1 MRLLLV
7 IVLIALTACATTEWD
22 RVRNED
28 TSAEY
33 RRFAK
38 LRPDSPHREEALER
52 AGYLD
57 LRDNPSWEAFERF
70 RSEYPHSGY
79 LRRAALL
86 FEDQSFERARRL
98 GTESAYRDFLQTFSD
113 GENAQN
119 ARAAVEYLSND
130 GFSSDPEALAA
141 FIARYPGTEYA
152 EEGKR
157 GLEII
162 RVRNGK
168 RYRRIGL
175 RITLDG
181 SVQSPDR
188 VRRTFTDR
196 ARQAYAG
203 SPVQLITDGSGQVE
217 GWIDIQH
224 REVQTKTEVTNG
236 TMLPPGVIAETDL
249 TFAPTGIENPIFR
262 ERFELRVSNSERR
275 GGNSI
280 LFSPRA
286 EIYWSKFFVPV
297 ASWPTQLARRGTWSG
312 EPGMRD
318 VHVDGDRAIALF
330 RDGSFKAINLADPS
344 QPATVAQYRGKNR
357 ADEYGGVRRYANAVV
372 AYGQDGIRVTA
383 LAEDGNAV
391 EVSRY
396 ERGDVGAVV
405 DLDRSG
411 NDLLAVTARSLL
423 RVPIQKGS
431 PEVLISGQLRAI
443 DRSGPRVYLVD
454 DHWLYMAPVE
464 RVSRDTLV
472 RVARFE
478 RGFDAKAVRANGT
491 LVAVIGAKEVLCIH
505 APKNGRGRILSRLQE
520 DEVGKVSDVAILSD
534 RVFILGNRGLQVVDP
549 VRGRVIDSVDVDAR
563 SNLAADGRLLVAAG
577 DATIEMVDASAWIQP
592 RAAASQR

>member
-7 IVLIALTACATTEWD
+7 LLLLAVTACATTEWD

-28 TSAEY
+28 TSEEY

-38 LRPDSPHREEALER
+38 LRPESPHREEALER

-57 LRDNPSWEAFERF
+57 LRENPSWEAFEKF

-79 LRRAALL
+79 LRRASLL

-98 GTESAYRDFLQTFSD
+98 GTESAYREFLQTFSD
-113 GENAQN
+113 GKNAQN

-130 GFSSDPEALAA
+130 GFSSNGEALAA
-141 FIARYPGTEYA
+141 FITRYPGTEYA

-157 GLEII
+157 ALEII
-162 RVRNGK
+162 NVRNGK
-168 RYRRIGL
+168 RFRRVGL

-188 VRRTFTDR
+188 VRRTFLDR
-196 ARQAYAG
+196 ARQAYAS
-203 SPVQLITDGSGQVE
+203 SPVELVTDGSGPVE
-217 GWIDIQH
+217 GWIDIRH
-224 REVQTKTEVTNG
+224 REVQTKTEVTDG
-236 TMLPPGVIAETDL
+236 IMLPPGVIAETDL
-249 TFAPTGIENPIFR
+249 SFVPTGIENPIFS

-286 EIYWSKFFVPV
+286 ELYWARFFVPV
-297 ASWPTQLARRGTWSG
+297 ASWPTQLARRGIWTG
-312 EPGMRD
+312 DPGLRD
-318 VHVDGDRAIALF
+318 IHIDGDRAIALF
-330 RDGSFKAINLADPS
+330 RDGSFKAISVADPS
-344 QPATVAQYRGKNR
+344 QPAAVAQYRGR
-357 ADEYGGVRRYANAVV
+357 SGAEEFAGVRRFANAVV
-372 AYGQDGIRVTA
+372 TYGQDGIRVTA
-383 LAEDGNAV
+383 LDENGNAG

-423 RVPIQKGS
+423 RVPIKQGT

-443 DRSGPRVYLVD
+443 DRSGPRVYLID
-454 DHWLYMAPVE
+454 DHWLYYAPAD
-464 RVSRDTLV
+464 RVSRETLV

-478 RGFDAKAVRANGT
+478 RGFEAKAVRANGT
-491 LVAVIGAKEVLCIH
+491 LVAVVGEKEVLCIH
-505 APKNGRGRILSRLQE
+505 APKQGRGRVLSRLQE
-520 DEVGKVSDVAILSD
+520 DKVGEISDAAILAG

-563 SNLAADGRLLVAAG
+563 KSLSADGRLLVAAG
-577 DATIEMVDASAWIQP
+577 DTSFETVDASAWIQP
-592 RAAASQR
+592 RAAASQE